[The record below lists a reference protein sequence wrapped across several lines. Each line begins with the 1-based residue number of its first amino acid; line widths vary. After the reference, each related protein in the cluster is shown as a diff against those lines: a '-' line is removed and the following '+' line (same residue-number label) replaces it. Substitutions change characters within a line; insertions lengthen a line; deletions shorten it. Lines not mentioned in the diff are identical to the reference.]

1 MTIKEFAKLCGCNPQ
16 TLRYYDRVGLL
27 KPVRVDRYSGYRFY
41 DEEQAVTFVKIKNLQ
56 SALFTIDEIKPL
68 LDADSATVYKAFDEK
83 IASLESKL
91 ETVRAIQRSYQGEID
106 MVKEQLEAIRQKVT
120 ESMRAYDPSEQFDV
134 DGEQY
139 ARITDNVC
147 NFFESML
154 TANDADISYTPQE
167 GGDEAQEEEEYADP
181 LHDEGYTLVYEKH
194 GWGRV
199 KDFIDEWRCL
209 EDGAEYLLYFEL
221 KDARCGM
228 PFANTILGI
237 LCECDKDKK
246 KQLGCNVTA
255 SKDGMN
261 HFYLLKRTE

>member
-1 MTIKEFAKLCGCNPQ
+1 MTIKEFAKLCGCNSQ

-41 DEEQAVTFVKIKNLQ
+41 DEKQAVTFVKIKNLQ
-56 SALFTIDEIKPL
+56 SALFT
-68 LDADSATVYKAFDEK
+68 
-83 IASLESKL
+83 
-91 ETVRAIQRSYQGEID
+91 
-106 MVKEQLEAIRQKVT
+106 KEQLEAIRQKVT

-147 NFFESML
+147 SFFESML

-167 GGDEAQEEEEYADP
+167 DGDEAQEEEEYTDP

-194 GWGRV
+194 GWERV
-199 KDFIDEWRCL
+199 KDFLGEWRCL

-221 KDARCGM
+221 KDASCGM

-246 KQLGCNVTA
+246 KQLGCNVTD